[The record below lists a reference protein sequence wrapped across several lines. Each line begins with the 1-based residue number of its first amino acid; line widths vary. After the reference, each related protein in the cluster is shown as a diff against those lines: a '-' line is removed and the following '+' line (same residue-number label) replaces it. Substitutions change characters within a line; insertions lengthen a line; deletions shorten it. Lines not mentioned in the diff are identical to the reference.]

1 MRISVIKVTYFIW
14 IRGMAAYAYHAMV
27 LGYESEEVNQF
38 FYKALS
44 IITYDLEMD
53 RLMKWQWKLARRI

>member
-1 MRISVIKVTYFIW
+1 
-14 IRGMAAYAYHAMV
+14 MAAYAYHAMV

-44 IITYDLEMD
+44 IITYDLELID
-53 RLMKWQWKLARRI
+53 

>member
-1 MRISVIKVTYFIW
+1 
-14 IRGMAAYAYHAMV
+14 MAAYAYHAMV

-53 RLMKWQWKLARRI
+53 RLIEVAM